1 MDTGTVE
8 NLGLFMQSIYQRYHK
23 TSVPFTLITASLE
36 MSVPVS
42 VLTATGAGSCQ
53 DLLRSLI
60 EVYVITACLG
70 EILNQTIAL
79 EHWNR
84 EFNQRFL
91 PQEPRCPSKGE
102 WIKKMWFMYPV
113 EYSSAIRN
121 DKYPPFASTW
131 MELEGIMQSEIR
143 QSEKDKQCMFSFI
156 WGI

>member
-84 EFNQRFL
+84 EFNQSHSHFL
-91 PQEPRCPSKGE
+91 DFPATRAHLIWSLSQ
-102 WIKKMWFMYPV
+102 
-113 EYSSAIRN
+113 
-121 DKYPPFASTW
+121 PPLQIPASRASVSI
-131 MELEGIMQSEIR
+131 ER
-143 QSEKDKQCMFSFI
+143 
-156 WGI
+156 